1 MKSPSSSPN
10 DDAGVITD
18 TMYSELRRIAHR
30 VFASE
35 RRDHTLQPTAVVNEA
50 CIRLL
55 SGGLPE
61 LPRAQQLAIGA
72 RVLRQVLIDHA
83 RARNADKRGGGGAGG
98 AGGAGAIRLDLD
110 RDILAHDAEQIEF
123 GAITEAM
130 DRLRALSER
139 QAEVVTLR
147 LFAGMTMEQIASVLD
162 VSKRTV
168 ESDWAVARAWL
179 RRELSASLGEPS
191 E

>member
-1 MKSPSSSPN
+1 MKPSETQPDRDPVALS
-10 DDAGVITD
+10 D
-18 TMYSELRRIAHR
+18 TMYTELRRIAQR

-35 RRDHTLQPTAVVNEA
+35 RKGHTLQPTAVVNEA
-50 CIRLL
+50 CLRLM
-55 SGGLPE
+55 SGGIPD

-72 RVLRQVLIDHA
+72 RVLKQVLIDHA
-83 RARNADKRGGGGAGG
+83 RSRNADKRGGGAV
-98 AGGAGAIRLDLD
+98 RLDLD
-110 RDILAHDAEQIEF
+110 RDALADEPTFVEF

-147 LFAGMTMEQIASVLD
+147 LFSGMTMEQIASVMD

-168 ESDWAVARAWL
+168 EADWTVARAWL
-179 RRELSASLGEPS
+179 RRELAGAFGGAPS
-191 E
+191 